1 MDHVEIGGTI
11 RLKSIYDPRGMDHVE
26 IGGTSQSVIYNLSHF
41 YAKYTRS
48 YMKRLLNFGG
58 KYMLL
63 RVLFHLFM
71 TSITG
76 GLWLLGLIIWYILD
90 SKK

>member
-1 MDHVEIGGTI
+1 
-11 RLKSIYDPRGMDHVE
+11 
-26 IGGTSQSVIYNLSHF
+26 
-41 YAKYTRS
+41 
-48 YMKRLLNFGG
+48 MKRLLNFGG
-58 KYMLL
+58 NYMLL

-76 GLWLLGLIIWYILD
+76 GLWLVGLIIWYILD